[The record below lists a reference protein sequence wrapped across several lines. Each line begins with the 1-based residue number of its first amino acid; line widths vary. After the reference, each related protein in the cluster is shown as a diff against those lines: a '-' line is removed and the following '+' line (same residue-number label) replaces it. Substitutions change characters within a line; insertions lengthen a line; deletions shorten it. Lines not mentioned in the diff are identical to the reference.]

1 MFQSDPIHHIENV
14 LKNTHDSTSKYTQ
27 PVLRRYPLLFAFTF
41 TFSVAA
47 VLHGFELWADQIE
60 FFHTHPFALIWIG
73 IVALFLTGTLYKA
86 LGNEK

>member
-1 MFQSDPIHHIENV
+1 MLEKDPIRHAEDL
-14 LKNTHDSTSKYTQ
+14 LKKAHNSAHKYAR
-27 PVLRRYPLLFAFTF
+27 PVLRRYPLLFAFTI

-60 FFHTHPFALIWIG
+60 FFHTHPAALMWIG

-86 LGNEK
+86 LGNHK

>member
-1 MFQSDPIHHIENV
+1 MFKKDPIHHAEKI
-14 LKNTHDSTSKYTQ
+14 LKEAHKSAGKYTR